1 MTVPQPAT
9 PTWGN
14 TLRIRAEVLLTG
26 RRTLTGFLHLL
37 PLASI
42 HSGPETPEDVLNR
55 AVGFFPITDDD
66 ERAVIVGKSQVLV
79 VRLAAESL
87 FDDPDRVG
95 AARSIKLRVELTDGS
110 EVSGIVA
117 LELPPTRSRALDFLN
132 EGTGFFALHV
142 PEAVRYV
149 NRSHVRLVTPLD

>member
-26 RRTLTGFLHLL
+26 QRTLTGFIHLL
-37 PLASI
+37 PLASV

-55 AVGFFPITDDD
+55 AGGFFPLTDND
-66 ERAVIVGKSQVLV
+66 ERTVFVAKQQVLLV
-79 VRLAAESL
+79 ALAAESL
-87 FDDPDRVG
+87 FDDPDRVH
-95 AARSIKLRVELTDGS
+95 AARSIGLRIELSDGS
-110 EVSGIVA
+110 ELSGIVA

-149 NRSHVRLVTPLD
+149 NRSHVRLATPLN